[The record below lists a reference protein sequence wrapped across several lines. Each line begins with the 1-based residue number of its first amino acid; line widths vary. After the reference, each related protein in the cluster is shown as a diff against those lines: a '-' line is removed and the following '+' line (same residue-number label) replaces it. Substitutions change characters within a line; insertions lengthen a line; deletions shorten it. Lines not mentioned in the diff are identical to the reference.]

1 MSDWFN
7 PSSGETVALLGFVLW
22 LAHKLMRRRAGKDR
36 RPARGLYLAWLRW
49 GDLAAFLAMLAG
61 LALMWSSHPAP

>member
-1 MSDWFN
+1 
-7 PSSGETVALLGFVLW
+7 
-22 LAHKLMRRRAGKDR
+22 LMRRRAGKDR

-61 LALMWSSHPAP
+61 LALMWSSQPAP